1 MVKYDDNIHNRLCI
15 DILERETY
23 IHSSKASAGLM
34 AALSAFISLD
44 MRETTESGSKF
55 DIVKNFMEN
64 RGISLLLKYNKIHVY
79 DECCTIE
86 SFRCL
91 SLFCPN
97 HPRNVIIIENRDG
110 INNVIQCLHIH
121 TKQVYLIEIVY
132 KVLFYLLKK
141 QSNVVKFGG
150 GGKFLI
156 NLQKVINIFG
166 DSYSPEF
173 FILICQIC
181 ERLAFHTP
189 TRRMMQKM
197 KFVDSIH
204 QKRFK
209 YQQEKDCVRAVKMCI
224 SQLSSLA

>member
-1 MVKYDDNIHNRLCI
+1 MIYVRGNGCLTDVMIYFM
-15 DILERETY
+15 IL
-23 IHSSKASAGLM
+23 
-34 AALSAFISLD
+34 
-44 MRETTESGSKF
+44 
-55 DIVKNFMEN
+55 
-64 RGISLLLKYNKIHVY
+64 
-79 DECCTIE
+79 
-86 SFRCL
+86 
-91 SLFCPN
+91 
-97 HPRNVIIIENRDG
+97 
-110 INNVIQCLHIH
+110 
-121 TKQVYLIEIVY
+121 YLVY
-132 KVLFYLLKK
+132 KMLASKY
-141 QSNVVKFGG
+141 QSS
-150 GGKFLI
+150 LI

-209 YQQEKDCVRAVKMCI
+209 YQHEKDCVRAVKMCI